1 MLKFQVRKNETEN
14 QNGNAAL
21 PVTSNNA
28 QIQVSEILA
37 FHIKERVMIRVVVV
51 SVTYFERKL
60 IIWHLLFNFIFAHVC
75 INEDV
80 CVEYFFSSFS
90 GTC

>member
-60 IIWHLLFNFIFAHVC
+60 II
-75 INEDV
+75 
-80 CVEYFFSSFS
+80 
-90 GTC
+90 